1 MQLDPSQYLPIA
13 VTAVALIT
21 WFIRLESGVKANKE
35 RITDLEQK
43 EHDLQPILRQ
53 IALDIASIKA
63 DLNWIKGLNNNNNNQ
78 QVNNN

>member
-1 MQLDPSQYLPIA
+1 MQLDPSQYLAIA